1 MSLGHIIFFKT
12 KRENGMID
20 NKILTICIPTYNRP
34 KALKDQLQVILPQLN
49 NEVKLVVRDNHSS
62 YDLKKVLPELNYE
75 KFEYVRNDFNIGADA
90 NIARCLE
97 TCNTKWLWILGD
109 DDLIKNDS
117 VLNILDL
124 LKSNP
129 DCCYINL
136 QAKIDKEV
144 TGFKGFANY
153 FKIKGAFPTSF
164 CTSLC
169 LYNAEKLKSEMFF
182 YYRNVSI
189 MITQFTFLLKYLQK
203 NPSEKCLFSTRQ
215 IIDYQS
221 LDISWSREEF
231 IIYTSLIIYI
241 FRDEKM
247 FLNKN
252 IFKSLGTMYWDF
264 IFKEMPNISIYKKL
278 KLLLFVV
285 SKIGL
290 FNTVFYNYITILDN
304 ILYTILSKKYYS
316 TIKKFTI
323 KLYLSKIE

>member
-1 MSLGHIIFFKT
+1 
-12 KRENGMID
+12 MIN

-34 KALKDQLQVILPQLN
+34 KALKDQLQVLLPQLN
-49 NEVKLVVRDNHSS
+49 SEVKLVVRDNNSN
-62 YDLKKVLPELNYE
+62 YNLKKVSPELNYD
-75 KFEYVRNDFNIGADA
+75 KFEYLRNDFNIGADA
-90 NIARCLE
+90 NIARCME

-109 DDLIKNDS
+109 DDLIKNNA

-129 DCCYINL
+129 DCCYINM
-136 QAKIDKEV
+136 QAKIEKKV

-153 FKIKGAFPTSF
+153 LEIKGAFPNSF

-189 MITQFTFLLKYLQK
+189 MITQFSFLLKYLQN
-203 NPSEKCLFSTRQ
+203 NPSEKCLFSSKQ
-215 IIDYQS
+215 IIDCQS

-241 FRDEKM
+241 FRDEKR

-252 IFKSLGTMYWDF
+252 IFKSLGTMYYDF
-264 IFKEMPNISIYKKL
+264 IFKEMSSVSVYRKL

-285 SKIGL
+285 SKIGF
-290 FNTVFYNYITILDN
+290 FNTLYYNYLTIFDN
-304 ILYTILSKKYYS
+304 LLYNCLPKKWYLKIKKNVIKGYLFQISKKTS
-316 TIKKFTI
+316 SIQ
-323 KLYLSKIE
+323 